1 MNHSEIQRLLRALP
15 GRCLVVTPSPG
26 YAIVAASDG
35 WLREASAGPEIIG
48 RPLLE
53 VVGGANSAEPAD
65 PLSESLDRVV
75 ATCVPDDMGT
85 IGYDIHGRQTAGFI
99 GRRWSV
105 VNAPVLDA
113 SGSVEYI
120 VHCVEDTAPKSS
132 RDAAAIL
139 ESITEGF
146 FTIDRQWRFD
156 YANPEAHR
164 ILGRHPGDLQ
174 GRKVWDEYPGLEQTE
189 FAPAYRHTMA
199 TREKRSVTA
208 FYPDMGSWYEV
219 TAFPAPEGI
228 SVYFRDITTQ
238 KDAEAERER
247 LVLESDNQRR
257 MYETALDSTPD
268 FVYVFDLEHHVIY
281 ANQSL
286 LTMWGVD
293 DARGKK
299 WMQLGY
305 EQWHADM
312 HDREIDQVISTRAPI
327 RGEIPFTGT
336 NGRRIYEYIFSPVF
350 DPRGEVV
357 AVAGTTR
364 DITERQAAEQALRE
378 QAHRLAEADRA
389 KDEFLATLSHEL
401 RNPLAPLRNSIE
413 LLRMIGRDTGQSATI
428 HMMMERQV
436 NHLVRLVDDLLETS
450 RISRGNLSLRV
461 ERVAL
466 EAVVSNAV
474 ETVESLVG
482 AVGHELSIDLPAQPV
497 WLQGDPVRLA
507 QILGNLL
514 SNAARYTPDG
524 GRIEV
529 RASAQGD
536 EAVIV
541 VRDNGMGITPEE
553 LPRMFEMFSRGGRD
567 SSRSQGGLGIGL
579 ALSRKL
585 AEMHGGTLVGSSD
598 GIGQGSEF
606 TLRVP
611 LAESA
616 PEHADAPA
624 EVHGQLVRSRVLVVD
639 DNIDAGDSLG
649 QVLDLL
655 GAEARVVRD
664 GEQAL
669 DMFADWRPA
678 VVVLDIGMPGMN
690 GYEVARTLH
699 ARFPDHG
706 ATLVA
711 LTGWGQENDRRQA
724 REAGFHHHLLK
735 PADIGVLRELLAS
748 VGPGHSL
755 AATNL

>member
-1 MNHSEIQRLLRALP
+1 MSPSEFQRLHR
-15 GRCLVVTPSPG
+15 G
-26 YAIVAASDG
+26 D
-35 WLREASAGPEIIG
+35 EAE
-48 RPLLE
+48 
-53 VVGGANSAEPAD
+53 
-65 PLSESLDRVV
+65 
-75 ATCVPDDMGT
+75 
-85 IGYDIHGRQTAGFI
+85 Q
-99 GRRWSV
+99 
-105 VNAPVLDA
+105 
-113 SGSVEYI
+113 
-120 VHCVEDTAPKSS
+120 KSS
-132 RDAAAIL
+132 RNAEAIL

-146 FTIDRQWRFD
+146 FTLDRDWRFD
-156 YANPEAHR
+156 YVNPEAHR
-164 ILGRHPGDLQ
+164 VLGRRPGDLQ
-174 GRKVWDEYPGLEQTE
+174 GRNIWDEYPGLEQAG
-189 FAPAYRHTMA
+189 FAEKYRHTMA
-199 TREKRSVTA
+199 ARERTSITA
-208 FYPDMGSWYEV
+208 FYADLGSWYEV
-219 TAFPAPEGI
+219 TAYPAPEGI
-228 SVYFRDITTQ
+228 SVYFRDITAQ
-238 KDAEAERER
+238 KNAEAERER
-247 LVLESDNQRR
+247 LVLESDNLRR

-268 FVYVFDLEHHVIY
+268 FVYVFDLEHYVIY

-286 LTMWGVD
+286 LTMWGVA

-299 WMQLGY
+299 WMDLGY

-336 NGRRIYEYIFSPVF
+336 NGRRVYEYIFSPVL
-350 DPRGEVV
+350 DPEGEVV

-378 QAHRLAEADRA
+378 QAHRLAEAERA

-450 RISRGNLSLRV
+450 RISRGNLSLRM
-461 ERVAL
+461 ERVVL

-482 AVGHELSIDLPAQPV
+482 AVGHELSIDLPPQPV

-649 QVLDLL
+649 QVLGLL